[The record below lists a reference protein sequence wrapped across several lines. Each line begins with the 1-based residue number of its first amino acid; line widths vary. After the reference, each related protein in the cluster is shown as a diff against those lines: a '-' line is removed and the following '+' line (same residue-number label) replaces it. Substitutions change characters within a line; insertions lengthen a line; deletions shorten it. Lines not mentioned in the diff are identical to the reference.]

1 MLFFIFQMGNSPGSL
16 ERAHRTS
23 DGQLSR
29 PTAFSPKELRTL
41 HIIFRHG
48 CELAPSRV
56 KRRASVKRQKRHTES
71 MNRIQFQWAFHDL
84 LPEAESVRFADF
96 AFDIYD
102 LDNDGYVNFM
112 DFVSTLEVYLRGTY
126 EQKVQ
131 LLFALYDIDSD
142 GCVMR
147 EEVQEIIEVR

>member
-1 MLFFIFQMGNSPGSL
+1 M
-16 ERAHRTS
+16 
-23 DGQLSR
+23 
-29 PTAFSPKELRTL
+29 
-41 HIIFRHG
+41 IFRHG
-48 CELAPSRV
+48 CELAPSV
-56 KRRASVKRQKRHTES
+56 KRRASVKRQKHHTES
-71 MNRIQFQWAFHDL
+71 MNRTQFQWAFHDL

-142 GCVMR
+142 DCVMR